1 MVVVV
6 VAAIFG
12 AALGL
17 FVRNGAVALGL
28 ALSVVGLTQFAAIV
42 AAQSLATQPGHE
54 ALAATIVSIAGNS
67 AWALAPSL
75 AAAGAGAV
83 IAALMLALGQPQD
96 QDREFWRPG
105 QRLGP
110 GGRGLHKGQRS
121 LTVVEERAIHE
132 RAGSR
137 LNKLMRQ

>member
-17 FVRNGAVALGL
+17 FVRNGVIALGL
-28 ALSVVGLTQFAAIV
+28 ALSVVGLAQFAAIL
-42 AAQSLATQPGHE
+42 AAQALAAQPGHE
-54 ALAATIVSIAGNS
+54 ALAAGVASVAGAS
-67 AWALAPSL
+67 PWALAPSL
-75 AAAGAGAV
+75 AASGAGAI

-96 QDREFWRPG
+96 AEREFWRPG

-121 LTVVEERAIHE
+121 RTAVEERAIHE